1 MIKNN
6 YDEKT
11 TANKLAKE
19 TLALTLMNNL
29 DQVYGDKDDL
39 KDNDRFTDMYHWFS
53 IEPVRL
59 LEMTN
64 KERIEFDRL
73 IQKHLRR
80 LIKIIE

>member
-39 KDNDRFTDMYHWFS
+39 KDNDRFTDLTDSFKNIW
-53 IEPVRL
+53 E
-59 LEMTN
+59 
-64 KERIEFDRL
+64 D
-73 IQKHLRR
+73 
-80 LIKIIE
+80 

>member
-53 IEPVRL
+53 IEPIRL